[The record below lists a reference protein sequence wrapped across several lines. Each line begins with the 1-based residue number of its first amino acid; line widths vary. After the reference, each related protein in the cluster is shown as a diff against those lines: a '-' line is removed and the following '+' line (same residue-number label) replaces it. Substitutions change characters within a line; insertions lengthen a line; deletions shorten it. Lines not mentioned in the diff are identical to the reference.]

1 MFKKN
6 KRVGFREDKRW
17 NNVVI
22 KNAGSGG
29 YYLGSQLALHQFTS
43 YGASNLTSLSFIL
56 LSYQIG

>member
-6 KRVGFREDKRW
+6 KGVGFREDKRW
-17 NNVVI
+17 KNVVI

-29 YYLGSQLALHQFTS
+29 YCLGSQLALQFTS
-43 YGASNLTSLSFIL
+43 YGASNLTSLNFIL